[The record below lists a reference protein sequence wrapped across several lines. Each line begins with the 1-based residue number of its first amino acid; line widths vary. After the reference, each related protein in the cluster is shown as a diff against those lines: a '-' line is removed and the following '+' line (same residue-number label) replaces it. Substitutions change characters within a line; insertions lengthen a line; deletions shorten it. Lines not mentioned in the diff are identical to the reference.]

1 MGSRKPEM
9 KLHTTAETINFA
21 RELEEWSAK
30 FYSDLAGKHPQHH
43 DICLL
48 FTRENK
54 RNIQEVKRAYYEVIT
69 DAIEG
74 GFAFDIETDSYSVT
88 AEVPA
93 GMDYLEALQRAIK
106 MEDMIAKF
114 YSDAAEQ
121 SKALMADIPRALM
134 KVAKGRQTRI
144 AKLKLLYT
152 SQA

>member
-1 MGSRKPEM
+1 M

-21 RELEEWSAK
+21 GELEERSAK
-30 FYSDLAGKHPQHH
+30 FYADLSGKHPQHYN
-43 DICLL
+43 ICSS

-54 RNIQEVKRAYYEVIT
+54 RIVQEVKRAYYEVIT

-74 GFAFDIETDSYSVT
+74 GFAFDIETDSYSVP

-93 GMDYLEALQRAIK
+93 GMGGLEAVQRAIK
-106 MEDMIAKF
+106 MENMIAKF

-134 KVAKGRQTRI
+134 KIAKGRESRI
-144 AKLKLLYT
+144 AKLKLLST